1 LPRAQPAKIK
11 NMDERNSSDSSYP
24 KTDARGA
31 RSNEYA
37 DRYAPPPQKSK
48 GRTWV
53 WIIMGVVLVLVF
65 YLAFR
70 HHDNET
76 QAAAPKGGGKKGMGG
91 PVTINTATAKQ
102 GDIGVYLTAIGTVT
116 PVYTSVITSQVNGI
130 INTVHYKEA
139 QVVHK
144 GDALIDIDP
153 RTYQAQLLQAEGT
166 LEKDTHVL
174 EQSKMDLER
183 YQKAWSR
190 NAIAKQILDD
200 QDKLALQNEGT
211 VKNDQGVVDY
221 DRVQL
226 SYCHITAP
234 FDGRVGLRL
243 VDPGNV
249 VQANSTT
256 PLVVVT
262 QLQPITVVF
271 TVAEDYLGQIQP
283 HIQQGTPLGV
293 DIFDRAQL
301 TKITSGKLLAV
312 DNQIDTTT
320 GTVRLRAQFDNRKN
334 ELFPNQFV
342 NTRLLVNTQKN
353 VTLVPTSVIQ
363 HNGTQAYVYV
373 IQNNI
378 AHLQNIKPG
387 TEDNGT
393 TAVTGI
399 NPNDVLA
406 NSSFERLQDKA
417 PVKVTNTPQPAGT
430 SETNAP

>member
-1 LPRAQPAKIK
+1 
-11 NMDERNSSDSSYP
+11 MDDSFSSDSSYS
-24 KTDARGA
+24 KTDGRTT
-31 RSNEYA
+31 RPSHYA
-37 DRYAPPPQKSK
+37 PPPPPQKSK

-53 WIIMGVVLVLVF
+53 WITIGVVLAFVF

-76 QAAAPKGGGKKGMGG
+76 PTAATKGGVGGKKGFGG
-91 PVTINTATAKQ
+91 PVTINTVTAKE

-144 GDALIDIDP
+144 GDALIDVDARP
-153 RTYQAQLLQAEGT
+153 YQAQLEQAEGT
-166 LEKDTHVL
+166 LERDTHIL
-174 EQSKMDLER
+174 EQARMDLER

-200 QDKLALQNEGT
+200 QEKLALQNQGT
-211 VKNDQGVVDY
+211 VKNDQGVVDF

-283 HIQQGTPLGV
+283 HINQGTPLGV
-293 DIFDRAQL
+293 DVFDRAQL
-301 TKITSGKLLAV
+301 TKVASGKLIAV

-342 NTRLLVNTQKN
+342 NTRLLVTTQHN
-353 VTLVPTSVIQ
+353 VTLVPTSAIQ
-363 HNGTQAYVYV
+363 HNGSVTFVYV
-373 IQNNI
+373 IQDNT
-378 AHLQNIKPG
+378 AHTQNVKPG
-387 TEDNGT
+387 TEDNGM
-393 TAVTGI
+393 TAVQGI
-399 NPNDVLA
+399 NPDDVLA

-417 PVKVTNTPQPAGT
+417 QVKISNTPLPASAN
-430 SETNAP
+430 SENSAP

>member
-1 LPRAQPAKIK
+1 
-11 NMDERNSSDSSYP
+11 MDDSFSSESSYA
-24 KTDARGA
+24 KTDGR
-31 RSNEYA
+31 RVRPDHYL
-37 DRYAPPPQKSK
+37 PPPAPQKSK
-48 GRTWV
+48 GRTWA
-53 WIIMGVVLVLVF
+53 WIILGIVLVFVF

-70 HHDNET
+70 HHDDT
-76 QAAAPKGGGKKGMGG
+76 QAADKKGGGGKKGFGG
-91 PVTINTATAKQ
+91 PVTLNVATAKQ

-153 RTYQAQLLQAEGT
+153 RIYQAQLLQAEGT
-166 LEKDTHVL
+166 LEKDTHIL
-174 EQSKMDLER
+174 EQARMDLDR
-183 YQKAWSR
+183 YQKAWAR

-200 QDKLALQNEGT
+200 QEKLALQDEGT
-211 VKNDQGVVDY
+211 VKNDQGVVDQ
-221 DRVQL
+221 DRVTL
-226 SYCHITAP
+226 SYCHITSP

-283 HIQQGTPLGV
+283 HIQQGTPLNV

-301 TKITSGKLLAV
+301 TKVKSGKLLAV

-342 NTRLLVNTQKN
+342 NTRLLVNTQHN

-373 IQNNI
+373 IQNNT

-417 PVKVTNTPQPAGT
+417 PVKITNAPQAAST

>member
-1 LPRAQPAKIK
+1 
-11 NMDERNSSDSSYP
+11 MDDSYSSDSSYP
-24 KTDARGA
+24 KTDPRGT
-31 RSNEYA
+31 RPNH
-37 DRYAPPPQKSK
+37 YAPPPTPQKSK

-53 WIIMGVVLVLVF
+53 WIILGVVLVGVF

-76 QAAAPKGGGKKGMGG
+76 QAAAPKGGGKKGFGG

-130 INTVHYKEA
+130 INSVHYKEA
-139 QVVHK
+139 QIVHK
-144 GDALIDIDP
+144 GDPLIDVDP
-153 RTYQAQLLQAEGT
+153 RIYQAQLLQAEGT
-166 LEKDTHVL
+166 LEKDTHIL
-174 EQSKMDLER
+174 EQSRMDLER
-183 YQKAWSR
+183 YRKAWSR

-200 QDKLALQNEGT
+200 QEKLALQNEGT
-211 VKNDQGVVDY
+211 VKNDQGVVDL

-271 TVAEDYLGQIQP
+271 TVAEDYLGEIQP
-283 HIQQGTPLGV
+283 HINQGTPLGV
-293 DIFDRAQL
+293 DVFDRAQL
-301 TKITSGKLLAV
+301 TKVASGKLLAV

-342 NTRLLVNTQKN
+342 NTRLLVSTQHN

-363 HNGTQAYVYV
+363 HNGNTAFVYV
-373 IQNNI
+373 IQNNQ
-378 AHLQNIKPG
+378 AQMKTVKPG
-387 TEDNGT
+387 TEDNGM

-417 PVKVTNTPQPAGT
+417 QVKVTNTPIPGSAN
-430 SETNAP
+430 SENNAP

>member
-1 LPRAQPAKIK
+1 
-11 NMDERNSSDSSYP
+11 M
-24 KTDARGA
+24 AR
-31 RSNEYA
+31 
-37 DRYAPPPQKSK
+37 
-48 GRTWV
+48 
-53 WIIMGVVLVLVF
+53 
-65 YLAFR
+65 
-70 HHDNET
+70 
-76 QAAAPKGGGKKGMGG
+76 
-91 PVTINTATAKQ
+91 
-102 GDIGVYLTAIGTVT
+102 
-116 PVYTSVITSQVNGI
+116 QVNGI

-144 GDALIDIDP
+144 GDSLIDIDP
-153 RTYQAQLLQAEGT
+153 RIYQAQLLQAEGT
-166 LEKDTHVL
+166 LEKDTHIL
-174 EQSKMDLER
+174 EQARMDLDR
-183 YQKAWSR
+183 YQKAWAR

-200 QDKLALQNEGT
+200 QEKLAMQDEGT
-211 VKNDQGVVDY
+211 VKNDQGVVDQ
-221 DRVQL
+221 DRVTL
-226 SYCHITAP
+226 SYCHITSP

-271 TVAEDYLGQIQP
+271 TVAEDYLGEIQP
-283 HIQQGTPLGV
+283 HINQGTPLGV

-301 TKITSGKLLAV
+301 TKVTSGKLLAV

-342 NTRLLVNTQKN
+342 NTRLLVNTQHN

-363 HNGTQAYVYV
+363 HNGSVAYVYV
-373 IQNNI
+373 IQNNT
-378 AHLQNIKPG
+378 AHLQNVKPG
-387 TEDNGT
+387 TEDNGI

-417 PVKVTNTPQPAGT
+417 QVKVTNTPIPGSAN
-430 SETNAP
+430 SENTAP

>member
-1 LPRAQPAKIK
+1 
-11 NMDERNSSDSSYP
+11 
-24 KTDARGA
+24 
-31 RSNEYA
+31 
-37 DRYAPPPQKSK
+37 
-48 GRTWV
+48 V
-53 WIIMGVVLVLVF
+53 WIILGVVLVFVF

-70 HHDNET
+70 HHDET
-76 QAAAPKGGGKKGMGG
+76 QAADKKGGGKKGFGG
-91 PVTINTATAKQ
+91 PVTLNTVTAKQ

-130 INTVHYKEA
+130 INSVHYKEA

-144 GDALIDIDP
+144 GDPLIDVDP

-166 LEKDTHVL
+166 LEKDTHIL
-174 EQSKMDLER
+174 EQSRMDLER

-200 QDKLALQNEGT
+200 QEKLALQNEGT
-211 VKNDQGVVDY
+211 VKNDQGVVDF

-226 SYCHITAP
+226 GYCHIVAP

-249 VQANSTT
+249 VQSNSTT

-262 QLQPITVVF
+262 QMQPITVVF
-271 TVAEDYLGQIQP
+271 TVAEDYLGEIQP
-283 HIQQGTPLGV
+283 HIQQGTPLNV
-293 DIFDRAQL
+293 DVFDRAQL
-301 TKITSGKLLAV
+301 KKITSGKLLAV

-342 NTRLLVNTQKN
+342 NTRLLVNTQHN
-353 VTLVPTSVIQ
+353 VTLIPTSAIQ
-363 HNGTQAYVYV
+363 HNGNLAFVYV
-373 IQNNI
+373 IENNT

-387 TEDNGT
+387 VEDNGM
-393 TAVTGI
+393 TAVQGI
-399 NPNDVLA
+399 NPNDVVA

-417 PVKVTNTPQPAGT
+417 QVKISNTPQPASAT
-430 SETNAP
+430 PETNAP

>member
-1 LPRAQPAKIK
+1 MWLIL
-11 NMDERNSSDSSYP
+11 
-24 KTDARGA
+24 
-31 RSNEYA
+31 
-37 DRYAPPPQKSK
+37 
-48 GRTWV
+48 
-53 WIIMGVVLVLVF
+53 GVVLVFVF

-70 HHDNET
+70 HHDET
-76 QAAAPKGGGKKGMGG
+76 QAADKKGGGKKGFGG
-91 PVTINTATAKQ
+91 PVTLNTVTAKQ

-130 INTVHYKEA
+130 INSVHYKEA

-144 GDALIDIDP
+144 GDPLIDVDP

-166 LEKDTHVL
+166 LEKDTHIL
-174 EQSKMDLER
+174 EQSRMDLER

-200 QDKLALQNEGT
+200 QEKLALQNEGT
-211 VKNDQGVVDY
+211 VKNDQGVVDF

-226 SYCHITAP
+226 GYCHIVAP

-249 VQANSTT
+249 VQSNSTT

-262 QLQPITVVF
+262 QMQPITVVF
-271 TVAEDYLGQIQP
+271 TVAEDYLGEIQP
-283 HIQQGTPLGV
+283 HIQQGTPLNV
-293 DIFDRAQL
+293 DVFDRAQL
-301 TKITSGKLLAV
+301 KKITSGKLLAV

-320 GTVRLRAQFDNRKN
+320 GTVRLRAQFDNRQS

-342 NTRLLVNTQKN
+342 NTRLLVNTQHN
-353 VTLVPTSVIQ
+353 VTLIPTSAIQ
-363 HNGTQAYVYV
+363 HNGNLAFVYV
-373 IQNNI
+373 IENNT

-387 TEDNGT
+387 VEDNGM
-393 TAVTGI
+393 TAVQGI
-399 NPNDVLA
+399 NPNDVVA

-417 PVKVTNTPQPAGT
+417 QVKISNTPQPASAT
-430 SETNAP
+430 PETNAP

>member
-1 LPRAQPAKIK
+1 
-11 NMDERNSSDSSYP
+11 MDDSFSSDSSYP
-24 KTDARGA
+24 KTDGRGT
-31 RSNEYA
+31 RPNSYA
-37 DRYAPPPQKSK
+37 PPPPQKSK
-48 GRTWV
+48 GRTWA
-53 WIIMGVVLVLVF
+53 WIILGIVLVFVF

-76 QAAAPKGGGKKGMGG
+76 QAADKKGGGKKGFGG
-91 PVTINTATAKQ
+91 PVTLNTVTAKQ

-130 INTVHYKEA
+130 INSVHYKEA
-139 QVVHK
+139 QIVHK
-144 GDALIDIDP
+144 GDPLIDVDP
-153 RTYQAQLLQAEGT
+153 RIYQAQLLQAEGT
-166 LEKDTHVL
+166 LEKDTHIL
-174 EQSKMDLER
+174 EQSRMDLER

-200 QDKLALQNEGT
+200 QEKLALQNEGT
-211 VKNDQGVVDY
+211 VKNDQGVVDF

-271 TVAEDYLGQIQP
+271 TVAEDYLGEIQP
-283 HIQQGTPLGV
+283 HIQQGTPLSV
-293 DIFDRAQL
+293 DVFDRAQL
-301 TKITSGKLLAV
+301 TKIASGKLLAV

-342 NTRLLVNTQKN
+342 NTRLLVSTQHN
-353 VTLVPTSVIQ
+353 VTLIPTSAIQ
-363 HNGTQAYVYV
+363 HNGNVAFVYV
-373 IQNNI
+373 IQNNT

-387 TEDNGT
+387 VEDNGQ
-393 TAVTGI
+393 TAVQGI
-399 NPNDVLA
+399 SPNEVIA
-406 NSSFERLQDKA
+406 NSSFERLQDKV
-417 PVKVTNTPQPAGT
+417 PVKISSTPVPASNN
-430 SETNAP
+430 SENNAP